1 MIFLIRVIMVN
12 KVVRVIMVIRVIRV
26 IMVIMYIVILKLSAP
41 SSLGYR
47 SVLVA
52 RVERVQCC

>member
-1 MIFLIRVIMVN
+1 MVN